1 MKPNPRSRA
10 RRLAMQGLYEWQM
23 SGNTIDSIISQYAVD
38 EQMRNVDEAYF
49 RELSNGVV
57 EHAGE
62 LDEKISAYIS
72 RPYNEIDPVEKA
84 VLRLGTYELQHK
96 PEVPYRVV
104 INEAVELAKTFGAE
118 ASHKFINGV
127 MDKLAAELRSI
138 EMQAHKHK
146 KN

>member
-23 SGNTIDSIISQYAVD
+23 SGNTIDRIIGQYAVD
-38 EQMRNVDEAYF
+38 QQMRNVDETYF

-57 EHAGE
+57 EHVAD
-62 LDEKISAYIS
+62 LDKAISTHIS
-72 RPYNEIDPVEKA
+72 RSYDEIDPVEKA
-84 VLRLGTYELQHK
+84 VLRLGAFELQYR

-127 MDKLAAELRSI
+127 MDKLAADLRNI
-138 EMQAHKHK
+138 EVQAHKK
-146 KN
+146 Q

>member
-10 RRLAMQGLYEWQM
+10 RRLAMQSLYEWQM
-23 SGNTIDSIISQYAVD
+23 SGNSIDKIISQYAVD

-49 RELSNGVV
+49 RELSSGVV
-57 EHAGE
+57 EHAEE
-62 LDEKISAYIS
+62 LDRTITAYIT

-84 VLRLGTYELQHK
+84 VLRLGTFELKFK

-127 MDKLAAELRSI
+127 MDKLAAELRGI
-138 EMQAHKHK
+138 EMQAHKK
-146 KN
+146 R

>member
-23 SGNTIDSIISQYAVD
+23 SGNTIDRIIGQYAVD
-38 EQMRNVDEAYF
+38 QQMRNVDETYF

-57 EHAGE
+57 EHAAE
-62 LDEKISAYIS
+62 LDKAISTHIS
-72 RPYNEIDPVEKA
+72 RSYDEIDPVEKA
-84 VLRLGTYELQHK
+84 VLRLGAFELQYR

-127 MDKLAAELRSI
+127 MDKLAADLRNI
-138 EMQAHKHK
+138 EVQAHKK
-146 KN
+146 Q

>member
-23 SGNTIDSIISQYAVD
+23 SGNTIERIIGQYVVD
-38 EQMRNVDEAYF
+38 QQMRNVDEAYF

-57 EHAGE
+57 EHTAE
-62 LDEKISAYIS
+62 LDKAISSHIS
-72 RPYNEIDPVEKA
+72 RSYDEIDPVEKA
-84 VLRLGTYELQHK
+84 VLRLGAFELQYQ

-127 MDKLAAELRSI
+127 MDKLAADLRSV
-138 EMQAHKHK
+138 EVQAHKK
-146 KN
+146 R

>member
-23 SGNTIDSIISQYAVD
+23 SGNSIDRIIGQYVVD
-38 EQMRNVDEAYF
+38 QQMRNVDEAYF

-57 EHAGE
+57 EHATE
-62 LDEKISAYIS
+62 LDEAITSHIS
-72 RPYNEIDPVEKA
+72 RPYDEIDPVEKA
-84 VLRLGTYELQHK
+84 VLRLGAFELQYS
-96 PEVPYRVV
+96 PDVPYRVV

-127 MDKLAAELRSI
+127 MDKLAADLRSV
-138 EMQAHKHK
+138 EVQAHKK
-146 KN
+146 R